1 MYFNP
6 IQSGIKNISYINE
19 AAHVISFKS
28 VTNDARNEVH
38 LGWNTLADTSELS
51 YHKWHTGNLHCRNL

>member
-38 LGWNTLADTSELS
+38 LG
-51 YHKWHTGNLHCRNL
+51 